1 MDLLEVVKG
10 ALQWVVAPLV
20 GWVWLLH
27 EKGSSQSVRIAVL
40 EAELNAQKT
49 LNAQTYTELRSS
61 FNTIVTKLDSIEQF
75 LRK

>member
-20 GWVWLLH
+20 GWAWYLH
-27 EKGSSQSVRIAVL
+27 EKINAQNTRVAVL